1 MVFSSNLFLY
11 VFLPLILILHTLSPK
26 SVRNVFLLVASLA
39 FYSWGSGPIVVLLL
53 CSITC
58 NFFAGQAIAS
68 WERWRKQI
76 FILTTIGNLTL
87 LVYYKYSAFLY
98 YEVARLLSL
107 AEIHLPPIGEI
118 PLPIGISFFTFQAI
132 SYLGEVYRREHS
144 PARSIIDYGMYI
156 TLFPH
161 LIAGPIVRFS
171 DISDEIRNRNVDLS
185 GIYEGLWRFAL
196 GLGKKVII
204 ANSVGAVADK
214 IFSLP
219 LGEVT
224 TATAWTGAICYTFQ
238 IYFDFSGYSDMA
250 IGLARMFG
258 FYFPENFNQPYRA
271 STVTEFWRRW
281 HMSLSRWFRDFVYI
295 PLGGNRHG
303 NIRTAFNLWVVF
315 FLCGLWHGAAWTF
328 VLWGVYHGILLVIE
342 RLLRSSYNFETKGL
356 LGNGI
361 TMLLV
366 TIGWV
371 FFRAD
376 SLPQSWTL
384 LGLMFGL
391 NVTQPTNVAGVGFYL
406 QTAPLCMLY
415 AAILFSWL
423 PVERA
428 SAINFN
434 STPWILVRSCIIAA
448 LLLFSSALL
457 AASAFNPF
465 IYFRF

>member
-11 VFLPLILILHTLSPK
+11 IFLPLVIILHTVSPK
-26 SVRNVFLLVASLA
+26 ALRNAFLLLASLA
-39 FYSWGSGPIVVLLL
+39 FYSWGSGPIVLLLL
-53 CSITC
+53 CSIVG
-58 NFFAGQAIAS
+58 NYLAGRAIAS
-68 WERWRKQI
+68 SQNWRKQL
-76 FILTTIGNLTL
+76 FVGTTVLNLTL
-87 LVYYKYSAFLY
+87 LIYYKYSVFLY
-98 YEVARLLSL
+98 HELGRILSL
-107 AEIHLPPIGEI
+107 VAVELPPIGEI

-144 PARSIIDYGMYI
+144 PAQSIVDYGMYI

-171 DISDEIRNRNVDLS
+171 EISHEIRERKVDLD
-185 GIYEGLWRFAL
+185 GMYEGLWRFSL

-204 ANSVGAVADK
+204 ANSIGTVADK
-214 IFSLP
+214 IFALP
-219 LGEVT
+219 STELT
-224 TATAWTGAICYTFQ
+224 TATAWTGALCYTFQ

-303 NIRTAFNLWVVF
+303 SLRTAFNLWIVF

-328 VLWGVYHGILLVIE
+328 VIWGVYHGVLLVIE
-342 RLLRSSYNFETKGL
+342 RLLRNNLGFESKGI
-356 LGNGI
+356 LGNAL

-366 TIGWV
+366 VIGWV

-376 SLPQSWTL
+376 GLPQAWAF
-384 LGLMFGL
+384 LGHMFSLTTDSQGSA
-391 NVTQPTNVAGVGFYL
+391 AGVGFYL
-406 QTAPLCMLY
+406 QSAPLFMLI
-415 AAILFSWL
+415 AAALFSWL
-423 PVERA
+423 PVEKGQ
-428 SAINFN
+428 SINFN
-434 STPWILVRSCIIAA
+434 TFAWTLGRSCVIIALM
-448 LLLFSSALL
+448 LLSSAIL
-457 AASAFNPF
+457 ATSAFNPF

>member
-11 VFLPLILILHTLSPK
+11 VFLPLVLILHTVGPK
-26 SVRNVFLLVASLA
+26 KLRNAFLLVASLA
-39 FYSWGSGPIVVLLL
+39 FYSWGSGPIVLLLL

-58 NFFAGQAIAS
+58 NYLAGLAIAS
-68 WERWRKQI
+68 WEKWRKPI
-76 FILTTIGNLTL
+76 FIVTTIFNLSL
-87 LVYYKYSAFLY
+87 LSYYKYSVFLY
-98 YEVARLLSL
+98 HEIARALSS
-107 AEIHLPPIGEI
+107 AGIQLPAIGEI

-144 PARSIIDYGMYI
+144 PAKNIIDYGMYI

-171 DISDEIRNRNVDLS
+171 DISDEIRNRKVDLT
-185 GIYEGLWRFAL
+185 GMYEGLWRFAL

-204 ANSVGAVADK
+204 ANSIGVVADK
-214 IFSLP
+214 IFALP
-219 LGEVT
+219 LEEVT
-224 TATAWTGAICYTFQ
+224 TTIAWTGALCYTFQ

-271 STVTEFWRRW
+271 TTVTEFWRRW

-303 NIRTAFNLWVVF
+303 SFRTAFNLWVVF

-328 VLWGVYHGILLVIE
+328 VIWGVYHGILLVIE
-342 RLLRSSYNFETKGL
+342 RLLRNSYDFETKGL
-356 LGNGI
+356 IGNVV
-361 TMLLV
+361 TMLFV
-366 TIGWV
+366 TIGWI

-376 SLPQSWTL
+376 GLPQAWAF
-384 LGLMFGL
+384 LGHMFGL
-391 NVTQPTNVAGVGFYL
+391 STGPQTTVAGVGFYL
-406 QTAPLCMLY
+406 QSAPVFMLF
-415 AAILFSWL
+415 AAVLFSCL
-423 PVERA
+423 PVEK
-428 SAINFN
+428 SSSINFN
-434 STPWILVRSCIIAA
+434 TLSWTLARSCVIVFLM
-448 LLLFSSALL
+448 LLSSAIL
-457 AASAFNPF
+457 ATSAFNPF

>member
-11 VFLPLILILHTLSPK
+11 IFLPLVLILHTVSPTGL
-26 SVRNVFLLVASLA
+26 RNAFLLLASLA
-39 FYSWGSGPIVVLLL
+39 FYSWGSGPIVLLL
-53 CSITC
+53 LGSITY
-58 NFFAGQAIAS
+58 NYAAGWAIAYS
-68 WERWRKQI
+68 KKWRKQL
-76 FILTTIGNLTL
+76 FMASTILNLAL

-98 YEVARLLSL
+98 QELGQLLSR
-107 AEIHLPPIGEI
+107 AAIELPPIGEI

-144 PARSIIDYGMYI
+144 PAKSIIDYGMYI

-171 DISDEIRNRNVDLS
+171 DISDEIRNRKVDVD
-185 GIYEGLWRFAL
+185 GMYEGLWRFAL

-204 ANSVGAVADK
+204 ANSIGTVADK
-214 IFSLP
+214 IFGLP
-219 LGEVT
+219 AAELT

-271 STVTEFWRRW
+271 TTVTEFWRRW

-303 NIRTAFNLWVVF
+303 SIRTAFNLWIVF

-328 VLWGVYHGILLVIE
+328 VAWGVYHGVLLVVE
-342 RLLRSSYNFETKGL
+342 RLLRNRFGFETTGL
-356 LGNGI
+356 FGNI
-361 TMLLV
+361 LTMVLV

-371 FFRAD
+371 LFRAD
-376 SLPQSWTL
+376 GLPQAWL
-384 LGLMFGL
+384 FLAHMFGL
-391 NVTQPTNVAGVGFYL
+391 TAGQQTTAAGVGFYL
-406 QTAPLCMLY
+406 QSAPLFMLL
-415 AAILFSWL
+415 AAVLFSWL
-423 PVERA
+423 PVEKEPA
-428 SAINFN
+428 LNFN
-434 STPWILVRSCIIAA
+434 TVPWTVVRSCIIVLLMA
-448 LLLFSSALL
+448 LSSAIL
-457 AASAFNPF
+457 ATSAFNPF